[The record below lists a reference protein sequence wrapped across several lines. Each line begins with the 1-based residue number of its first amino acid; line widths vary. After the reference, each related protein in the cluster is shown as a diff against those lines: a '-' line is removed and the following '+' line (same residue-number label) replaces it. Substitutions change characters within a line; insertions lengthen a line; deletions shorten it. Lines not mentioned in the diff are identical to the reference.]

1 MSFKNNDVVTV
12 VTPAF
17 EVVGKYDSWSNATD
31 GGVTLKDPRLVMAT
45 QKGMGLAP
53 GVAMTGEADPDEI
66 TLYNVICVMKTDS
79 EVEKNYRSQVT
90 GLVL

>member
-1 MSFKNNDVVTV
+1 MSFNSGDVVTV

-17 EVVGKYDSWSNATD
+17 EVVGKFDSMESST
-31 GGVTLKDPRLVMAT
+31 VTIKDPRLVMAT

-66 TLYNVICVMKTDS
+66 TLYNVICLMRTDS
-79 EVEKNYRSQVT
+79 EVEKNYRSQVS
-90 GLVL
+90 GLIL

>member
-1 MSFKNNDVVTV
+1 MSIDNNDVVTV

-17 EVVGKYDSWSNATD
+17 EIVGKYVKLDSSKDT
-31 GGVTLKDPRLVMAT
+31 VTLKDPRLVMAT
-45 QKGMGLAP
+45 QNGMGLAP

-66 TLYNVICVMKTDS
+66 TLYNIICVMKTDS

>member
-1 MSFKNNDVVTV
+1 MSFENNDVVTV
-12 VTPAF
+12 VTAAF
-17 EVVGKYDSWSNATD
+17 EIVGKYVKLDSSEDT
-31 GGVTLKDPRLVMAT
+31 VTLKDPRLVMAT

-66 TLYNVICVMKTDS
+66 TLYNTICVMKTDS

>member
-1 MSFKNNDVVTV
+1 MSFDHYDVVTV
-12 VTPAF
+12 VTAAF
-17 EVVGKYDSWSNATD
+17 EVVGKYMISDSSDDTI
-31 GGVTLKDPRLVMAT
+31 TLKDPRLVMAT

-53 GVAMTGEADPDEI
+53 GVAMTGEGNPDKI

-79 EVEKNYRSQVT
+79 EVEKNYRSQVS

>member
-1 MSFKNNDVVTV
+1 MSFDKNEVVTV
-12 VTPAF
+12 VTAAF
-17 EVVGKYDSWSNATD
+17 EIVGKFDSMGAD
-31 GGVTLKDPRLVMAT
+31 DAVTLKDPRLVMAT

-66 TLYNVICVMKTDS
+66 TLHNVICVMKTDG
-79 EVEKNYRSQVT
+79 EVEKNYRSQVS

>member
-1 MSFKNNDVVTV
+1 MSFDNNDVVTV

-17 EVVGKYDSWSNATD
+17 EVVGKYVKLDSAEDT
-31 GGVTLKDPRLVMAT
+31 VTLKDPRLVMAT

-66 TLYNVICVMKTDS
+66 TLYNTICVMKTDS

>member
-1 MSFKNNDVVTV
+1 MSFDKNEVVTV
-12 VTPAF
+12 VTAAF
-17 EVVGKYDSWSNATD
+17 EIVGKYESEYEDSIK
-31 GGVTLKDPRLVMAT
+31 LKDPRLVMAT

-53 GVAMTGEADPDEI
+53 GVAMTGEGDPDEI

-79 EVEKNYRSQVT
+79 EVEKNYRSQVS

>member
-1 MSFKNNDVVTV
+1 MSYKNNDVVTV

-17 EVVGKYDSWSNATD
+17 EVVGKYVESGITTDS
-31 GGVTLKDPRLVMAT
+31 VTLKDPRLVMAT

-66 TLYNVICVMKTDS
+66 TLHNIICVMRTDS
-79 EVEKNYRSQVT
+79 EVERNYRSQVT

>member
-1 MSFKNNDVVTV
+1 MSFDKNEVVTV
-12 VTPAF
+12 VTVAF
-17 EVVGKYDSWSNATD
+17 EIVGKFDGMGADGDS
-31 GGVTLKDPRLVMAT
+31 VTLKDPRLVMAT

-53 GVAMTGEADPDEI
+53 GVAMTGEGDPDEI

-79 EVEKNYRSQVT
+79 EVEKNYRSQVS